1 MPYWELVTRSFRI
14 AWEHKYLWLIALFS
28 GEGGGSFN
36 YSQRS
41 SGTTQTPAQLQQ
53 QISTWISDHV
63 GLIVFLGIAWLVLII
78 AFFILAAIC
87 EGATIRASGEH
98 DAERPFGLRMA
109 WRTGL
114 QTMWV
119 IVRFRLLLIVLYLPL
134 FILIALWIVGLL
146 VAIANGN
153 RDATPL
159 LLLTGFFLALLWLVY
174 AVYLFFID
182 RFGSRAIVLEQRM
195 AWAAIQRAHR
205 LLFKRFGRSL
215 LVLLLAI
222 AVAIVVAL
230 ALACF
235 ALIVVVP
242 LLAASGIAAAGG
254 SGPGVAVLVVA
265 VVILLPI
272 FLVVAGFLAAQG
284 STYWTLAFRRLD
296 FDFAPAF
303 AYPASPGY
311 PPAPAAPPAP
321 PAPPA
326 PAP

>member
-28 GEGGGSFN
+28 GEGGGSSFN
-36 YSQRS
+36 YNQRS

-53 QISTWISDHV
+53 QISTWISDHI
-63 GLIVFLGIAWLVLII
+63 GLIVFLGIVWLVLVI

-87 EGATIRASGEH
+87 EGATIRASAEH
-98 DAERPFGLRMA
+98 DAERPFGLRIA

-134 FILIALWIVGLL
+134 FLLIALWVVGLL
-146 VAIANGN
+146 LAIANGN
-153 RDATPL
+153 RGATPL
-159 LLLTGFFLALLWLVY
+159 LLITGLFLVLLWIAY

-195 AWAAIQRAHR
+195 AWAGIQRGHR

-222 AVAIVVAL
+222 AVAIVLAL
-230 ALACF
+230 ALACVS
-235 ALIVVVP
+235 LIVVLP
-242 LLAASGIAAAGG
+242 LVAAAGLAAANG
-254 SGPGVAVLVVA
+254 SGAGAAVLVVV

-303 AYPASPGY
+303 TYPAYPGY

-321 PAPPA
+321 PAAA
-326 PAP
+326 P

>member
-28 GEGGGSFN
+28 GEGGGSSFN
-36 YSQRS
+36 YNQRS
-41 SGTTQTPAQLQQ
+41 SGTTQTSAQLQQ

-63 GLIVFLGIAWLVLII
+63 GLIVFIGIVWLVLVI

-87 EGATIRASGEH
+87 EGATIRASAEH
-98 DAERPFGLRMA
+98 DAQRPFGLRMA

-134 FILIALWIVGLL
+134 IILIALWIVGLL

-153 RDATPL
+153 SNATPL
-159 LLLTGFFLALLWLVY
+159 LVLTGLFLVLLWLVF

-182 RFGSRAIVLEQRM
+182 RFGSRAIVLERRM
-195 AWAAIQRAHR
+195 AWAGIQRAHR

-215 LVLLLAI
+215 LVLLLSI
-222 AVAIVVAL
+222 AVAIVLAL
-230 ALACF
+230 ALACVSILLVLPLV
-235 ALIVVVP
+235 AVGAVAAGTGSGAAVGVVV
-242 LLAASGIAAAGG
+242 LGII
-254 SGPGVAVLVVA
+254 
-265 VVILLPI
+265 ILLPI

-303 AYPASPGY
+303 TYLAYPNY
-311 PPAPAAPPAP
+311 PPATPAP

-326 PAP
+326 PAQ

>member
-28 GEGGGSFN
+28 GEGGGSSFN

-41 SGTTQTPAQLQQ
+41 SGTTQAPAQLQQ
-53 QISTWISDHV
+53 QASTWISDHL
-63 GLIVFLGIAWLVLII
+63 GLLVFLGIVWLVLVI
-78 AFFILAAIC
+78 AFFILGAIC
-87 EGATIRASGEH
+87 EGATIRASAEH
-98 DAERPFGLRMA
+98 DAERRFGLRMA

-134 FILIALWIVGLL
+134 IVLIALWIVGLS

-153 RDATPL
+153 RNATPL
-159 LLLTGFFLALLWLVY
+159 LLITGLFLVFLGLVY

-222 AVAIVVAL
+222 AVAIVLAL

-235 ALIVVVP
+235 SLIVVVP
-242 LLAASGIAAAGG
+242 LLAAGGFAGATG
-254 SGPGVAVLVVA
+254 SGAGAAVLVVA
-265 VVILLPI
+265 FAILLPI

-303 AYPASPGY
+303 AYPAYPGY
-311 PPAPAAPPAP
+311 PPATPAP